1 MRNVLGTAP
10 HHTCGDSL
18 WYRPTFSL
26 LFNRVGKNEFTF
38 YQKHKVLQGDYIL
51 GNAGIAKML
60 GFTLLGTLTEK
71 CWDFRFPPKKYVMLK
86 KRN

>member
-1 MRNVLGTAP
+1 MFWALPPTTHDKP
-10 HHTCGDSL
+10 LQCGDSL
-18 WYRPTFSL
+18 LYRTAFSL

-71 CWDFRFPPKKYVMLK
+71 CWDFRFPPKNM
-86 KRN
+86 